1 MKMVFKCEKCN
12 LVWYYPVKKCIYCKS
27 EVVELKEEKYRVRG
41 ITEVFVPSKD
51 HSQVPYY
58 DLLLEDE
65 NDNLHIK
72 KSFKKY
78 EIGDVILTD
87 NKKKEEHIK
96 EKIGVIGTG
105 VTGVGIVQV
114 LVSAGFEVILK
125 SRTQESLDRA
135 IQKIGGELLRT
146 TSVSEK
152 NKIIKHIKPTT
163 NLDDLMNVDI
173 IIESVIEDIN
183 LKKQLFKELDEILP
197 NNTIIAT
204 NTSSLSIDEL
214 ASAISRPD
222 RFIGMHF
229 FNPVPK
235 MYLVEIVRGEKTSNT
250 TIDKITE
257 LAKQINKTP
266 IITKNSPCFI
276 VNRILAAYLNEAI
289 WELYEGV
296 ASAEDIDTAVKLGL
310 NHPMGPLAL
319 ADLIGIDVVLAI
331 MKSLYERA
339 NDKKYL
345 PCPIIVKMVEE
356 KKLGI
361 KTKKGFYEY
370 K

>member
-1 MKMVFKCEKCN
+1 MVFKCEKCN
-12 LVWYYPVKKCIYCKS
+12 LAWYYPVKKCIYCKG
-27 EVVELKEEKYRVRG
+27 VVKELKEEKYRVRG

-105 VTGVGIVQV
+105 VTGIGIVQV

-125 SRTQESLDRA
+125 SRTQESLDSA
-135 IQKIGGELLRT
+135 IQKIERELLRT
-146 TSVSEK
+146 MSVSEK
-152 NKIIKHIKPTT
+152 NKIIKNIKPTT
-163 NLDDLMNVDI
+163 NLDDLINADI
-173 IIESVIEDIN
+173 IIESVTENIN
-183 LKKQLFKELDEILP
+183 VKKQLFKELDEILP
-197 NNTIIAT
+197 DKAIIAT

-214 ASAISRPD
+214 ASATARRD

-235 MYLVEIVRGEKTSNT
+235 MYLVEIVRGEKTSDT
-250 TIDKITE
+250 TINKITE

-276 VNRILAAYLNEAI
+276 VNRILAAYLNEAM

-296 ASAEDIDTAVKLGL
+296 ASAEDIDTASKLGL

-319 ADLIGIDVVLAI
+319 VDLISLDIVLAI
-331 MKSLYERA
+331 LKSLHQRTG
-339 NDKKYL
+339 DKKYL
-345 PCPIIVKMVEE
+345 PCPLIEE
-356 KKLGI
+356 KVKEGKLGR
-361 KTKKGFYEY
+361 KTKEGFYKY
-370 K
+370 IT